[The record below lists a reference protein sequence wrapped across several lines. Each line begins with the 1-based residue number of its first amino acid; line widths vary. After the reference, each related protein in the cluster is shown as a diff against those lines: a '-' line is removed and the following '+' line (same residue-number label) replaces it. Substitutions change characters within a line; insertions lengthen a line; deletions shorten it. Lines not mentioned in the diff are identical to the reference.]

1 MRIVVERNIDFL
13 KTSLHKVKKSSFL
26 LKIFRNAHQLL
37 VEMKECV
44 CEQARKLHMH
54 LQSWFYWK
62 SLRDR
67 CYD

>member
-13 KTSLHKVKKSSFL
+13 KTSLHKIKKSSFL

-44 CEQARKLHMH
+44 
-54 LQSWFYWK
+54 
-62 SLRDR
+62 
-67 CYD
+67 